1 MHNAESTA
9 HATAARM
16 QRVHVTAVDVT
27 QGGQSEHK
35 YTSSVPAKGN
45 FRFDAMGAECYVAGH
60 AEGKRTR
67 WKPLRCNAAQGRA
80 HGTTPPSVEP
90 LKPVKKFIPPN
101 VTAKHFQ

>member
-16 QRVHVTAVDVT
+16 QRVHVAVDVT
-27 QGGQSEHK
+27 QGGQSEHNDP
-35 YTSSVPAKGN
+35 SSVPAKGN
-45 FRFDAMGAECYVAGH
+45 FRFDPMGAECYVAGH

-80 HGTTPPSVEP
+80 LGTTPRSVQP
-90 LKPVKKFIPPN
+90 LNPVKKFILPN